1 MKKAL
6 QAFLQR
12 IFGFQRYLYLFSRFK
27 ILTLR
32 WDGPQQEGDF
42 NHFLT
47 LIRPQDVVLDIGANI
62 GIMTVLM
69 AQRAKQGQVYAFEP
83 VPDNLA
89 VLHKVV
95 AAYRLTHVN
104 ILPFALGEDQAQ
116 VEMSMPI
123 LKGVKMQGLSHVNH
137 QSIEGY
143 QASANTYR
151 VEQKSLDQIEV
162 LRQTTVN
169 AIKIDVENYEQF
181 VFRGG
186 KELLQRCKPIIYCE
200 LWDNENRRN
209 CFDFLTN
216 LGYLIR
222 VLVDEKLVT
231 FDPLI
236 HPNHNFFFIPA
247 T

>member
-42 NHFLT
+42 NYFLT
-47 LIRPQDVVLDIGANI
+47 LLQPQDVVLDIGANI

-69 AQRAKQGQVYAFEP
+69 AKRAKQGQVYAFEP
-83 VPDNLA
+83 VPDNIA
-89 VLHKVV
+89 VLQKVV
-95 AAYRLTHVN
+95 ATHRLTNVA
-104 ILPFALGEDQAQ
+104 ILPFALGENQGQ

-143 QASANTYR
+143 DASANTYQ
-151 VEQKSLDQIEV
+151 VEQKYLDQIEI
-162 LRQTTVN
+162 LQQERIN

-186 KELLQRCKPIIYCE
+186 RQLLQTHKPIIYCE
-200 LWDNENRRN
+200 LWDNENRRK
-209 CFDFLTN
+209 CFEFLTD
-216 LGYLIR
+216 LGYVIR
-222 VLVDEKLVT
+222 VLVDQKLVT